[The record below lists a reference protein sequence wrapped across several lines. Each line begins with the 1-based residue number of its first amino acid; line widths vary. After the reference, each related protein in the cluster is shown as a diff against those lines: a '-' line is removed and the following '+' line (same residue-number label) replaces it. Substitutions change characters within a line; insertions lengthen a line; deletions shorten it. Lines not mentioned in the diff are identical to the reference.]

1 MNSTL
6 LITSFWDNDYEL
18 LRFFKNF
25 YNDIWK
31 KPDFLFICG
40 YSSLDDKKIIKLFFN
55 ECGISFKRNRFKFFK
70 YNDKFASKIR
80 FYRSEN
86 YYLITYKTI
95 QNKTAFQWDRL
106 AKTILRLIFINKK
119 LFDKYEF
126 YITTANDDY
135 FYVKDSKEYLKNY
148 QDTPSEYEYFHTLE
162 YIPNDKF
169 NINDSFEF
177 ISHPYYFIHKAEKR
191 FNNSNKHL
199 LCRKINLK
207 DKVLPEVH
215 ITVTNL
221 SNSNCYNF
229 EKNYLDFDQFD
240 RVCFSIGC
248 LDLNYLI
255 NSKSFLQAPNVS
267 KGIEKYNYEISEIKD
282 SFYKNYKLSTKE
294 ISESQIFNADKLKKY
309 FS

>member
-1 MNSTL
+1 MSSPL
-6 LITSFWDNDYEL
+6 LVTSFWDNDYDL
-18 LRFFKNF
+18 LLFFKNF
-25 YNDIWK
+25 YDDIWK

-40 YSSLDDKKIIKLFFN
+40 YSSDNDKSIVKLFSEKLSIN
-55 ECGISFKRNRFKFFK
+55 FKRNRLTYFR
-70 YNDKFASKIR
+70 YNDKFASNFR
-80 FYRSEN
+80 VYRSEN

-106 AKTILRLIFINKK
+106 VKTMLSLIFIKKK

-135 FYVKDSKEYLKNY
+135 FYVKDSEEYLKNY
-148 QDTPSEYEYFHTLE
+148 KDTPSEYEYFHTLE
-162 YIPNDKF
+162 YLPNDNF
-169 NINDSFEF
+169 NVDDSFEF

-191 FNNSNKHL
+191 FTNSNRHL

-207 DKVLPEVH
+207 DKLLPEVH
-215 ITVTNL
+215 VSVTNL

-255 NSKSFLQAPNVS
+255 NSKSFLQASTAS

-282 SFYKNYKLSTKE
+282 SFYKHHKLSTKE